1 MPLECQI
8 LNVSDAGVQT
18 SFKLT
23 WLWFVLTVPYDIAC
37 HANWIS
43 GSVVLWQWAE
53 WLIQTLHHKQKHTYT
68 HTNRHKLVWGC
79 PGVLEKLIPRWLEGF
94 LDWTD
99 SSTLHAGGGFF
110 FHICLRPYSY
120 FTKYSACRFWLK
132 TRIWKMLHMEEQGKP
147 QNRRFSLYSINWYFH
162 LTDKSINKP
171 VMTQPS
177 PRSACAEKWRQVAFM
192 QNQTGFSP
200 YLRVTSAIHTPRGQ
214 LQWWG
219 WCWPLSQ
226 EFQLTLKP

>member
-1 MPLECQI
+1 MSGVAHSDVTSQTKTHVYTYKQTQACVRMPGR
-8 LNVSDAGVQT
+8 AG
-18 SFKLT
+18 K
-23 WLWFVLTVPYDIAC
+23 
-37 HANWIS
+37 
-43 GSVVLWQWAE
+43 
-53 WLIQTLHHKQKHTYT
+53 T
-68 HTNRHKLVWGC
+68 HPEVIGGLFG
-79 PGVLEKLIPRWLEGF
+79 
-94 LDWTD
+94 LDWLLN
-99 SSTLHAGGGFF
+99 SACGGRIF